1 MNETVCRV
9 WLSLALRPGGSHA
22 ELFDHFGSA
31 EDIWHAGADELKL
44 AGAAPQLIRRLEK
57 RDLAEAARIA
67 GFAERYGINIITFS
81 DPAYPDLL
89 RGIPDP
95 PYLLYVL
102 GNLPGSDDGLT
113 VGIVG
118 TREMTGYG
126 MDCAWRT
133 AYGLA
138 SAGAVVVS
146 GMARGID
153 GVAAAAALKA
163 GGRTVAVLGCG
174 MDTVYPPEHRDLMA
188 AIASSGAVVSEYPP
202 GCPPMAR
209 NFPVRNRIISGLSRG
224 VFVVEAGEKSGA
236 VLTAAEAKKQ
246 GRDVFA
252 LPGRVTD
259 PSSAGTCRLLCEG
272 AKAAAGA
279 ADILDYY
286 SGICPGLFD
295 ADAFARSICSSEP
308 DEEALSSL
316 GVLLPGERRGKR
328 ASRPAEREY
337 KSEPATETRE
347 PPSDPRLREFLS
359 LVPDGASVCAD
370 SFAGSGY
377 RTEEALNLL
386 SILEISGYLQS
397 VPGGMFRRA

>member
-1 MNETVCRV
+1 M
-9 WLSLALRPGGSHA
+9 
-22 ELFDHFGSA
+22 
-31 EDIWHAGADELKL
+31 
-44 AGAAPQLIRRLEK
+44 
-57 RDLAEAARIA
+57 
-67 GFAERYGINIITFS
+67 
-81 DPAYPDLL
+81 
-89 RGIPDP
+89 
-95 PYLLYVL
+95 
-102 GNLPGSDDGLT
+102 
-113 VGIVG
+113 
-118 TREMTGYG
+118 REMTGYG

-138 SAGAVVVS
+138 SGGAVVVS

-188 AIASSGAVVSEYPP
+188 AIAASGAVVSEYPP

-272 AKAAAGA
+272 ARAATGA
-279 ADILDYY
+279 ADILDFY
-286 SGICPGLFD
+286 SETCPGLFD
-295 ADAFARSICSSEP
+295 ADAFARSLSSSEP
-308 DEEALSSL
+308 DERALASY
-316 GVLLPGERRGKR
+316 GVLLPGERAGKR
-328 ASRPAEREY
+328 ARRTEEREPVVEAA
-337 KSEPATETRE
+337 SPTRE
-347 PPSDPRLREFLS
+347 PPPDPRLREFLA
-359 LVPDGASVCAD
+359 LVPADGSVCAD
-370 SFAGSGY
+370 SFAGNGY
-377 RTEEALNLL
+377 KPGEALNLL
-386 SILEISGYLQS
+386 SILEISGYLTS
-397 VPGGMFRRA
+397 VPGGMFRRT